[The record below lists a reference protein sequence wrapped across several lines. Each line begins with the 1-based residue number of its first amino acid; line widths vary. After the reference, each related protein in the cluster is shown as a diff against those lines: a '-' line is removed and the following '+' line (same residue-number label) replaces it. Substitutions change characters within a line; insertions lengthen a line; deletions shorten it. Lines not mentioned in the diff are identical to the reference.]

1 VKVFDPGL
9 SCHSFPI
16 ERELLLA
23 CQKAQQTAE
32 DLKRLNETLEER
44 VAQEVAERRKAE
56 AAMRQSQRMEAV
68 GQLTGGVAHDFNNLL
83 TVIKSSTDLLKRLN
97 LSEER
102 WAHYVA
108 AISDTADRAA
118 RAHEPASRV
127 RPAPAL
133 KPETFDAGQSARM
146 LTDMIGTLTGHGSRS
161 SPTCPAF

>member
-1 VKVFDPGL
+1 MKVFDPGL

-118 RAHEPASRV
+118 RLTSQLLAFGRRQPSSQRRSMPAS
-127 RPAPAL
+127 PP
-133 KPETFDAGQSARM
+133 GCS
-146 LTDMIGTLTGHGSRS
+146 LT
-161 SPTCPAF
+161 